1 MMALGGARGAMRS
14 KVINRCSFGGAKGSM
29 RSDYSHYCNVPSSTT
44 ITYEGILN
52 STYFKLNSKEEK
64 ETINM
69 EISLSSIKNPI
80 SNEKEVW
87 IGTLF
92 KSKYDGQK
100 INKLIDLSIALD
112 VSGSM
117 MGSRIIMAKKALIQ
131 LIQKL
136 NDDDNITISK
146 FNDKSKQVF
155 PYQKV
160 SELKK
165 IDYTSEIEKINSGGC
180 TDILVAFKE
189 AYNSMIMENCN
200 KNKIRRII
208 IITDMEDKVGKTL
221 TEFCEKISEEGIYIS
236 ILGISSSFRT
246 DLAEL
251 TSHVKGANYV
261 VIKEIKDINK
271 YLVEDFEYLCFPNA
285 TNITLEVTTPNIK
298 FERIVGSGKEGIK
311 EITDKS
317 GWNLEKHKY
326 YSDDFK
332 EKIFYLLLYFKRKNM
347 ILPKPVIFIL
357 SEFMVPGV
365 KKEISNIPTCF
376 PSQLKII
383 GDNKFYV
390 EGGMILLR
398 LDKNTIKNENLM
410 KFEIKYKNE
419 LEHKKELIDVE
430 YSFKKELIEK
440 ENYFSDSK
448 IETALSL
455 FYFAKFNRRYMKI
468 CNKENKKKKYDKEY
482 VKREE
487 FKEEK
492 ERVKNLMKEHLK
504 GEKSDNLN
512 EDNVKEYIKKMDDY
526 VEKAIKYCKP
536 VTEHSSDST
545 GGNEENIKKKKN
557 QEENLFNLLEEEY
570 CALNFASEDEI
581 REKIR
586 ELNYDEDKIRE
597 WMESKI

>member
-1 MMALGGARGAMRS
+1 
-14 KVINRCSFGGAKGSM
+14 
-29 RSDYSHYCNVPSSTT
+29 
-44 ITYEGILN
+44 
-52 STYFKLNSKEEK
+52 
-64 ETINM
+64 
-69 EISLSSIKNPI
+69 
-80 SNEKEVW
+80 
-87 IGTLF
+87 
-92 KSKYDGQK
+92 
-100 INKLIDLSIALD
+100 
-112 VSGSM
+112 
-117 MGSRIIMAKKALIQ
+117 MAKKALIQ

-136 NDDDNITISK
+136 SDDDNISISK
-146 FNDKSKQVF
+146 FNLKSEQVF

-165 IDYTSEIEKINSGGC
+165 KDYTSILEKILPSGG
-180 TDILVAFKE
+180 TDILLAFKE

-208 IITDMEDKVGKTL
+208 IITDMEDNVNRTL

-285 TNITLEVTTPNIK
+285 TNITLEVTTHNIK
-298 FERIVGSGKEGIK
+298 IERIIGSGKEGIE
-311 EITDKS
+311 EITDKT

-332 EKIFYLLLYFKRKNM
+332 EKIFSLLLYFKRKNM
-347 ILPKPVIFIL
+347 ILPKPVIFTL

-365 KKEISNIPTCF
+365 KKEISNITTCF

-383 GDNKFYV
+383 GENKIYV

-398 LDKNTIKNENLM
+398 LDKNTIKNENIM

-419 LEHKKELIDVE
+419 LEDRKESIDIE
-430 YSFKKELIEK
+430 YGFKKEMIEN

-448 IETALSL
+448 IESALAL

-468 CNKENKKKKYDKEY
+468 CNKENKKKKYDKDY

-492 ERVKNLMKEHLK
+492 ERIKDFMKEHLS
-504 GEKSDNLN
+504 GEKSDKLN
-512 EDNVKEYIKKMDDY
+512 EDNVKEYIEKMEDY
-526 VEKAIKYCKP
+526 VEKAIKYCNN
-536 VTEHSSDST
+536 D
-545 GGNEENIKKKKN
+545 N
-557 QEENLFNLLEEEY
+557 
-570 CALNFASEDEI
+570 
-581 REKIR
+581 
-586 ELNYDEDKIRE
+586 
-597 WMESKI
+597 